1 MRKPSDFGQY
11 TRTALEAS
19 VRTVSM
25 SLNQGLTASLFVASF
40 CVAKYASFDYRIP
53 VVSTQGVERDTNQ
66 KQSNLTPKVM
76 LEFVKASSD
85 RRTWLRSYATDKFT
99 LTASIESGP

>member
-1 MRKPSDFGQY
+1 MRKPSNFGQY

-25 SLNQGLTASLFVASF
+25 SLNQGLTSSLFVASF

-53 VVSTQGVERDTNQ
+53 VVSTQGAERDTNQ
-66 KQSNLTPKVM
+66 KQSNLTPKAM
-76 LEFVKASSD
+76 LELVRASSD
-85 RRTWLRSYATDKFT
+85 RRTWLRSYATNKFT
-99 LTASIESGP
+99 LTASIKSGP

>member
-1 MRKPSDFGQY
+1 MRKPSNFGQY

-25 SLNQGLTASLFVASF
+25 SLNQGLTSSLFVASF

-66 KQSNLTPKVM
+66 KQSNLTPKAM
-76 LEFVKASSD
+76 LAAFV
-85 RRTWLRSYATDKFT
+85 RH
-99 LTASIESGP
+99 